1 MITLKEIPD
10 MSEIVELS
18 IDEIRPNP
26 YQQRKYFLT
35 NIKCLL

>member
-26 YQQRKYFLT
+26 YQQRNILIFTPLT
-35 NIKCLL
+35 A